1 MLAESDDSDSTDSS
15 EEFADA
21 KANDDLSFKS
31 AFDRDSSFDSD
42 TSTSTNLDIDSST
55 PLSAYH
61 TELIDRITVQCKSLR
76 LLAGLGDKLEDDDIP
91 FQDLVTLIGTASM
104 NPIKDGNEVYI
115 DQDNSE
121 IDTKDAPA
129 TPHHPA
135 HHDNALS
142 TTKWTELTNK
152 DGEGVE
158 LEIVIDWHPH
168 KRIQLSDFVPSKRE
182 NPPPFKLSVTQAQ
195 FYLLLSL
202 WYSNMQELPVMF
214 PFSESEME
222 EYSVQPDPPVD
233 WPEYGTKQWLKRV
246 TREAHKLNFEFL
258 LRFKDISLNCAFD
271 QSFFEISPECLFMCK
286 SDKVKRAA
294 RFGLPDE
301 KGFKVRDTGT
311 IIIYATTSTPLFY

>member
-168 KRIQLSDFVPSKRE
+168 KRIQLPCHSRAGDTGIGHQ
-182 NPPPFKLSVTQAQ
+182 TQVLTAAIVVHSQ
-195 FYLLLSL
+195 HT
-202 WYSNMQELPVMF
+202 ELARCA
-214 PFSESEME
+214 
-222 EYSVQPDPPVD
+222 
-233 WPEYGTKQWLKRV
+233 KRV
-246 TREAHKLNFEFL
+246 RYKS
-258 LRFKDISLNCAFD
+258 KD
-271 QSFFEISPECLFMCK
+271 QRSPGRK
-286 SDKVKRAA
+286 AT
-294 RFGLPDE
+294 GI
-301 KGFKVRDTGT
+301 GVRDPR
-311 IIIYATTSTPLFY
+311 ARLRPLRRRTPSFSSVYSRYSFL